1 VNGKSV
7 LGSTAAIFDT
17 GTTEILGD
25 SASIAKLFAEI
36 SGSKPAPQLGDGA
49 YTSAFSSVTGQST
62 RIHSNFNIPVP
73 CTFNTPIS
81 INVGGKAVSISPASF
96 NLGPISK
103 GSTTCLAGAG
113 APAATANASELVRRF
128 PS

>member
-1 VNGKSV
+1 MNGKSV

-49 YTSAFSSVTGQST
+49 YTSAFSSVTSQST
-62 RIHSNFNIPVP
+62 RIHI
-73 CTFNTPIS
+73 T
-81 INVGGKAVSISPASF
+81 SISQSLAR
-96 NLGPISK
+96 
-103 GSTTCLAGAG
+103 STL
-113 APAATANASELVRRF
+113 
-128 PS
+128 PSL